1 MDGDEVPLKLVR
13 LRCNFVAANRSGMIV
28 ARDVDKAG
36 RVHFVLIQPFGG
48 GRVQRFAVDDS
59 GNPVEPALEP

>member
-13 LRCNFVAANRSGMIV
+13 LRCNVPASNRSGMVV

-36 RVHFVLIQPFGG
+36 TVHFVLIQPFGG
-48 GRVQRFAVDDS
+48 GRLQRFAVDAS